1 VCVADSS
8 SDDDSSIMEDDS
20 SRSSSAIPRPLV
32 VGAGSQRSR
41 GSVESHGPTATPRSA
56 PSHSASGGGGKVS
69 DGSGAARAAKPPSGA
84 LRDVDAMPPTSQP
97 SCACLHTSL
106 SFILF
111 RLLLLLL
118 YLCVFLCG
126 CVL

>member
-1 VCVADSS
+1 VLYVADSS
-8 SDDDSSIMEDDS
+8 SDDDSSIMEDEP

-56 PSHSASGGGGKVS
+56 QSHSGASAGGSKVSS

-84 LRDVDAMPPTSQP
+84 LRDVDATPPASHP
-97 SCACLHTSL
+97 SCACLHVAL
-106 SFILF
+106 C
-111 RLLLLLL
+111 LLT
-118 YLCVFLCG
+118 Y
-126 CVL
+126 